1 MTVRASLC
9 YSHCLQPRLT
19 GAEAHLK
26 VNRTEKDRI
35 IEFFSDLFGLE
46 YLRNY
51 IGEITFFERLPSMLA
66 TGSLSEIS
74 VDAMEGDGSVLA
86 RPPKFPSTNWM
97 MSCLFRDRQHF
108 NTVQDPRLAVTLPLL
123 HRRCQTF
130 HATPSISCWYANEK
144 KKVALEFKSI
154 LQSPSS
160 QLFRQVMVTLLDA
173 DSKRGACTEAT
184 LSGRVDYDGQLNTT
198 SMAQEIEALQVKL
211 DAATDEGE
219 QRALEEDV
227 TGKVRAASSY
237 CLSTVKM
244 IHSLIDPVALLVR
257 DLRRSRRSVTKGRGL
272 RAERRRYEWYFGY
285 VLCYEI
291 HSLRRPRR

>member
-9 YSHCLQPRLT
+9 SHCLQPRLT
-19 GAEAHLK
+19 GAEAYLK

-46 YLRNY
+46 CLKNY

-66 TGSLSEIS
+66 TGSLSEVS
-74 VDAMEGDGSVLA
+74 VDAMEEDGSILA
-86 RPPKFPSTNWM
+86 RPPKSPSANWM
-97 MSCLFRDRQHF
+97 MSCLLKDRQRF
-108 NTVQDPRLAVTLPLL
+108 NTVRDPRLAATLPLL

-160 QLFRQVMVTLLDA
+160 QLFKQVMVTLLDA

-184 LSGRVDYDGQLNTT
+184 LSGRVDYDRQLDTA
-198 SMAQEIEALQVKL
+198 SLVQEIEALQVEL

-227 TGKVRAASSY
+227 TGKVRAASRY
-237 CLSTVKM
+237 YLSTLKM
-244 IHSLIDPVALLVR
+244 VHSLIDPVALLVR
-257 DLRRSRRSVTKGRGL
+257 DMRRSRRSVAKGRGL
-272 RAERRRYEWYFGY
+272 RAERKRYEWYFGH

-291 HSLRRPRR
+291 YGLRRPRR